1 MTWYI
6 NCTIDA
12 WCVFSAIKA
21 HPASLE
27 VMKHVGVA
35 SHRLGGVKSLG
46 PQISHGTF
54 WRFYSLEIWGI
65 IRKNRGFW
73 KGTAFEK
80 EIPTIFRG
88 WKICRVQK
96 FPKIPMI
103 CQALRVE
110 NFLNDQ
116 CEFRKN
122 FSVHSATFQSHEAFW
137 MAIFWCHLWTAIQLF
152 SKVFAKTCPW
162 FSWNL
167 VKYLCS
173 FNVKLWNPIGSLCEF
188 YRQKKHPILLLSP
201 RLHVC
206 TILIQHDKF
215 LNSDFDIVHRKDK
228 DDFGWMF

>member
-1 MTWYI
+1 MIHKLYHRCMVRFFSHQSTP
-6 NCTIDA
+6 CEPRGDEA
-12 WCVFSAIKA
+12 RWC
-21 HPASLE
+21 
-27 VMKHVGVA
+27 
-35 SHRLGGVKSLG
+35 RKSQARG
-46 PQISHGTF
+46 SQIPWTPNIP
-54 WRFYSLEIWGI
+54 WNILKVSLEIWGI